1 MARVIGTR
9 ASLGQAVPLLM
20 VVVALAG
27 AVSLGLAHMGVEI
40 HDRQQAQVAADA
52 AALAGVDGG
61 AVSAGN
67 VAMRNGARLVSCAAH
82 GDDVVVV
89 VVFRGHR
96 AVARATRAP

>member
-9 ASLGQAVPLLM
+9 SSLGQAVPLLM

-27 AVSLGLAHMGVEI
+27 AVALGLARMGAEI

-61 AVSAGN
+61 AVSAGV
-67 VAMRNGARLVSCAAH
+67 VAARNGGRLVAWVVQ